1 MKQIEFICTEKYKN
15 LIPEPYPSYKKIP
28 DWYLKTKNLEH
39 SKCPFKKFVNDIK
52 PVKKLTNI
60 KTCPAVSDAINT
72 GYIIPSWTNFMF
84 RKIDNQIY
92 FNWENTF
99 EADYEYHHRN
109 DEFEGM
115 NDFESPQFNSFNK
128 ISSPWAIKTSPGISC
143 IVTHP
148 FWSREKRFTT
158 VSGVVHTDVTPIL
171 LKWFFEL
178 NMNLENNL
186 EIDEVTKERNCI
198 VRGEPL
204 ILIIPFVRENFESN
218 VSYISDQEYL
228 SNIRERALYATH
240 DWFGKSIYGN
250 FRTSIG
256 KLFK

>member
-1 MKQIEFICTEKYKN
+1 MKEIEFVCSEKYKN

-28 DWYLKTKNLEH
+28 EWYLNTRNLEH
-39 SKCPFKKFVNDIK
+39 SKCPFKKIVSDIK
-52 PVKKLTNI
+52 EVKKFTNI

-72 GYIIPSWTNFMF
+72 GYIVPSWTNFMF

-92 FNWENTF
+92 FNWENNF

-115 NDFESPQFNSFNK
+115 SDEQSPQFNSFNK
-128 ISSPWAIKTSPGISC
+128 ISSPWAIKTSPGVSC

-148 FWSREKRFTT
+148 FWTREKRFTT
-158 VSGVVHTDVTPIL
+158 VSGVVHTDVTPIT

-178 NMNLENNL
+178 NVLLENNI
-186 EIDEVTKERNCI
+186 EMDNISKDTHCI

-204 ILIIPFVRENFESN
+204 MLVIPFVRENYFSR
-218 VSYISDQEYL
+218 ITYL
-228 SNIRERALYATH
+228 SDNEFISTIKERALYATH
-240 DWFGKSIYGN
+240 DWFGKSIYNN
-250 FRTSIG
+250 FRSSLG